1 MKLSVSSRDKKLLM
15 WTSIAALL
23 TGFWQFAYR
32 PLLDEREELLTAV
45 EEAEAARGE
54 QILKIRALDLFDET
68 AAAREEALREAAAPY
83 YDLLETH
90 EMDGIVTG
98 LLLKHGLFPE
108 SLRLEEGRPEL
119 PEPYRRAPEE
129 DGEEGTAGFV
139 QTATAVLRASGPV
152 ESWNAF
158 LDEVVNEQPGL
169 RVVRFDRTDE
179 AYLPEGQSEV
189 QIRSRID
196 CTLEIYMCGEEAGTA
211 GEGEAS

>member
-32 PLLDEREELLTAV
+32 PLLDERGELRSAV

-54 QILKIRALDLFDET
+54 QLFKIRELDVLDET
-68 AAAREEALREAAAPY
+68 VAAREEARREAAAPY

-108 SLRLEEGRPEL
+108 SLRLEEGKPEL

-129 DGEEGTAGFV
+129 DGEGEFV
-139 QTATAVLRASGPV
+139 HTATAVLRASGPV

-169 RVVRFDRTDE
+169 RVVCFDRTDE
-179 AYLPEGQSEV
+179 AYLLDGQSEV

-196 CTLEIYMCGEEAGTA
+196 CTLEIYMCGEKAEPA
-211 GEGEAS
+211 GEGEVP